1 MITEADAKREG
12 LEPPKPDGDGDE
24 EDGFTQRITQI
35 LRRFSADDS
44 MAPRYPQVLRANNST
59 IAELKSIDIWWHGLT
74 SSQRRSMLCKD
85 ILVSRTEY
93 ILNLEIAYVSQL
105 AFKQD
110 RRIASGDNDDDDAAK
125 EKKKENDPTKTQSSG
140 ATKST

>member
-1 MITEADAKREG
+1 MPVVLAISAAIGSVIEFG
-12 LEPPKPDGDGDE
+12 L
-24 EDGFTQRITQI
+24 
-35 LRRFSADDS
+35 
-44 MAPRYPQVLRANNST
+44 YPQVLRANNST

-125 EKKKENDPTKTQSSG
+125 EKKKENDPTKTKSSG
-140 ATKST
+140 ATAKTST